1 MKLRNIA
8 CFGLALMM
16 TTCGSQAAEEVK
28 TDRYTL
34 TKVEPQGDQR
44 QPLTSILTMNF
55 GIDVRTVGEAITE
68 TLNGS
73 GYRWE
78 QHVDDPGL
86 TALPLPSV
94 VRNLGPIR
102 LKDALETIAG
112 PAWTLEVDDLHRT
125 IWFSVKPSATT
136 SLTH

>member
-1 MKLRNIA
+1 MKLSNLVTG
-8 CFGLALMM
+8 FGVALIM
-16 TTCGSQAAEEVK
+16 TTCGSHASDVVT

-44 QPLTSILTMNF
+44 RPLTAILSMTF
-55 GIDVRTVGEAITE
+55 GTDIRTVGEAITE

-78 QHVDDPGL
+78 QHADDQSL

-94 VRNLGPIR
+94 VRNLGPLR

-112 PAWTLEVDDLHRT
+112 PAWILRVDELHRSV
-125 IWFSVKPSATT
+125 WFEVNPAASTPQ
-136 SLTH
+136 